1 MRSNYLDKERDL
13 AEKTKLYK
21 LEEKDLKH
29 LDASIEKTKHPMEQY
44 LETYEKLTLPQTQW
58 TDEWTRATEYLQ

>member
-44 LETYEKLTLPQTQW
+44 LETYEKLTLPQTQ
-58 TDEWTRATEYLQ
+58 